1 MPWVLE
7 DSALPLNSETPGSI
21 VDRLSIASLKIFH
34 MREQLA
40 RPDASEEHKAACS
53 AKLEVMGVQL
63 NDLAEEMTQLVSDVT
78 AGRVKLKI
86 YRQFKMYNDPR
97 YRAKAAQ

>member
-1 MPWVLE
+1 M
-7 DSALPLNSETPGSI
+7 AETIGSLADKI
-21 VDRLSIASLKIFH
+21 SIIQLKIFH

-40 RPDASEEHKAACS
+40 RADATEEHKAACA
-53 AKLEVMGVQL
+53 AKLGVMNVQL
-63 NDLAEEMTQLVSDVT
+63 SDLGAEMTQLVSDVA

-97 YRAKAAQ
+97 YRAGAAPAK

>member
-1 MPWVLE
+1 M
-7 DSALPLNSETPGSI
+7 AETIGSLA
-21 VDRLSIASLKIFH
+21 DKLSIIQLKIYH

-40 RPDASEEHKAACS
+40 RADASAGHKAACA
-53 AKLEVMGVQL
+53 AKLDVMAVQ
-63 NDLAEEMTQLVSDVT
+63 NKDLEEELTQLVSDVA

-97 YRAKAAQ
+97 YRAAPAGK

>member
-1 MPWVLE
+1 M
-7 DSALPLNSETPGSI
+7 AETVGSLADKI
-21 VDRLSIASLKIFH
+21 SIIQLKIFH

-53 AKLEVMGVQL
+53 AKLDVMNMQL
-63 NDLAEEMTQLVSDVT
+63 KDLGEEMTQLVSDVA
-78 AGRVKLKI
+78 AGKVKLKI

-97 YRAKAAQ
+97 YRAKTAQ